1 MLDNLLEIEIAY
13 NSEDG
18 LSPIES
24 HYKKLKAEIAPI
36 DKSTDEYEMIA
47 EYVKNT
53 HAATHSNYT
62 LELQEKEKISA
73 TSHSKSCPTVVCLRI
88 APPEAPVT
96 GYMFG
101 KGIYFADMV
110 SKSANYCCT
119 NTNNPIGL
127 LLLSEVALGQIG
139 VNSVLGVGR
148 TQPDPQ
154 QAKVLDDGLMVPLG
168 TPVSNPVQSSLL
180 YNEFIVYDVAQ
191 VNVKYLLQTKFNYK
205 K

>member
-73 TSHSKSCPTVVCLRI
+73 TSHSKSCPTVVSVSR
-88 APPEAPVT
+88 PP
-96 GYMFG
+96 
-101 KGIYFADMV
+101 
-110 SKSANYCCT
+110 
-119 NTNNPIGL
+119 
-127 LLLSEVALGQIG
+127 
-139 VNSVLGVGR
+139 R
-148 TQPDPQ
+148 
-154 QAKVLDDGLMVPLG
+154 
-168 TPVSNPVQSSLL
+168 
-180 YNEFIVYDVAQ
+180 
-191 VNVKYLLQTKFNYK
+191 LQ
-205 K
+205 